1 MKTYKQ
7 FREEAIRAIQ
17 NLVLEAEGFGE
28 IAKKRRK
35 KKKKSYVSARTAKI
49 QDLKNRPSSW
59 QGLK

>member
-7 FREEAIRAIQ
+7 FRDEAMDAIE
-17 NLVLEAEGFGE
+17 NLVLEAKGFGE
-28 IAKKRRK
+28 IAKKRR

>member
-1 MKTYKQ
+1 MKTYRQ
-7 FREEAIRAIQ
+7 FRYDAEEAIINQ
-17 NLVLEAEGFGE
+17 VLESKGFGE
-28 IAKKRRK
+28 VAKKRR